1 MNKYLNNIKNI
12 GSDIKP
18 FVTNLNYWSIL
29 LLISGTLSII
39 FGGISYFLIV
49 EIKDFALS
57 VIIGGSTLSLLG
69 ILISPK
75 SAALIFKGRRGRYG
89 TNSLIMLIAFVSIAV
104 LANSFFILNSYR
116 LDTTATRVFSLSKQ
130 TEKILS
136 NLETPI
142 RANAFFVPD
151 DPEQEKLKTNAE
163 DLLLSLIHI

>member
-75 SAALIFKGRRGRYG
+75 SAALISVYY
-89 TNSLIMLIAFVSIAV
+89 TNMTLPTICSV
-104 LANSFFILNSYR
+104 
-116 LDTTATRVFSLSKQ
+116 
-130 TEKILS
+130 
-136 NLETPI
+136 
-142 RANAFFVPD
+142 
-151 DPEQEKLKTNAE
+151 
-163 DLLLSLIHI
+163 